1 MRRGYNQLWL
11 EWTQRCDSQ
20 TIKIHLDC
28 SKLVEG
34 EWLQG
39 RSAESK
45 RLKIDHDLAQG
56 RFSIHAV
63 ASVER
68 KRGLIVCILQ
78 SDLHMPCRLRV
89 WIWPKT
95 VTEGQDQQ
103 YRWNQSG
110 TASRAVIKGN
120 MERQQLLRRTGKSS
134 HYVRSVNVIS
144 GCGWWS
150 CHSSILQF
158 IIEQEKALRSL
169 SSELPLPSWALMTLN
184 TRSASGS
191 MGSAFMMI
199 HAKFT
204 ALIQTGRA
212 QSDIFGRLPN
222 VSALFDR
229 SEYQKSSLL
238 SQWAASMV
246 HGFKLQ
252 GLCCFSSNK
261 PVRCLLTPV
270 QVTVSHALRQCT
282 SFGMSYAG

>member
-11 EWTQRCDSQ
+11 EWTQRCDSK

-39 RSAESK
+39 RSADSK

-150 CHSSILQF
+150 CHSSILQVHHRAGKGPEITF
-158 IIEQEKALRSL
+158 ERAATSIVGIDDPQHTVSVSINGLRVHDDPCQVYGL
-169 SSELPLPSWALMTLN
+169 DP
-184 TRSASGS
+184 
-191 MGSAFMMI
+191 
-199 HAKFT
+199 
-204 ALIQTGRA
+204 
-212 QSDIFGRLPN
+212 
-222 VSALFDR
+222 DR
-229 SEYQKSSLL
+229 SRTVGHLWQASQCISLVRQK
-238 SQWAASMV
+238 
-246 HGFKLQ
+246 
-252 GLCCFSSNK
+252 
-261 PVRCLLTPV
+261 
-270 QVTVSHALRQCT
+270 
-282 SFGMSYAG
+282 